1 MPTILEV
8 PFKYPATVIPKRA
21 RKERDVF
28 LAASFPMQIPELDP
42 ADAPVVME
50 ADLEYDFVVRTGD
63 GPYDSAWTHKLVPV
77 QFRRHGNKLLR
88 PFDAVYQCGF
98 QVPATFS
105 VTREQAPELFSKI
118 LRTMD
123 GCYDFEILSVVEPMR
138 RDTFQEIEFVGK
150 ILSEHR
156 EERIHLLSKWVDS
169 YGLVFIDDLLWRETE
184 LPVWSV
190 GYRGAKRYLRP
201 VPYENCQHPEDA
213 FWNMELSRSIFQ
225 EDMAEKLEYS
235 RATRTALEIA
245 PERGKITLLSELPF
259 GRNEVLQKLFECVS
273 ETIIYSR
280 SREVPNDQLSA
291 LMALMSEYDAARMD
305 EGIDPSPFIR
315 KLIEFNEAYSRLPIN
330 KHFNFVSYRLEQI
343 QRMLTFA
350 SSKTKEVAEPLKPFS
365 HRARRANGYDTL
377 PAQSLVPIENEG
389 NIILIDREDAR
400 RATATFSS
408 ETVDSQQ
415 VKTYAEVFQVDGL
428 SAFRPTGAST
438 LTAPLRLVG
447 SLHQLSDVLANKQ
460 LDILAK
466 CDWETWRRG
475 AGIVLRPDGNDGM
488 VARIWFRKNYASQ
501 LYIFLDDRYTYE
513 AIEFCDKVGDAKQLC
528 EAALEAYGYGIDY
541 FDKHFGDIFR
551 LKRDRLQEVK
561 PKALEEAS
569 IEFGFDDAASE
580 D

>member
-28 LAASFPMQIPELDP
+28 LAAAFPVQIPELDP

-63 GPYDSAWTHKLVPV
+63 GPYDSAWTHKLVSV
-77 QFRRHGNKLLR
+77 QFRRHDNKLLR

-98 QVPATFS
+98 QVPETFS
-105 VTREQAPELFSKI
+105 VTREHAPELFSKI

-138 RDTFQEIEFVGK
+138 RDTFQESEFVGK

-156 EERIHLLSKWVDS
+156 EERTHLLSKWIDS

-213 FWNMELSRSIFQ
+213 FWNTELSRSTFQ

-245 PERGKITLLSELPF
+245 PDRGQITILSELPF
-259 GRNEVLQKLFECVS
+259 GRNEVIQKLFECVTD
-273 ETIIYSR
+273 TIIYSR
-280 SREVPNDQLSA
+280 SREVPDDLLFALTA
-291 LMALMSEYDAARMD
+291 LMNEYDAARRD
-305 EGIDPSPFIR
+305 EGVDPSPFLG
-315 KLIEFNEAYSRLPIN
+315 KLIEFNEAYSKLPKN
-330 KHFNFVSYRLEQI
+330 KHFNPLSYQIERIERL
-343 QRMLTFA
+343 LPSL
-350 SSKTKEVAEPLKPFS
+350 SSRTKKAAKPLKPFS
-365 HRARRANGYDTL
+365 HRARRANGYDTV
-377 PAQSLVPIENEG
+377 PAQALLPIETEES
-389 NIILIDREDAR
+389 IILIDREDAR
-400 RATATFSS
+400 RAAAAFSTETS
-408 ETVDSQQ
+408 EGHE
-415 VKTYAEVFQVDGL
+415 VKTYQEVFQVDGL
-428 SAFRPTGAST
+428 SAFRPSGAST
-438 LTAPLRLVG
+438 LTAFPKLVG
-447 SLHQLSDVLANKQ
+447 GVHQLSEVLANKQ

-475 AGIVLRPDGNDGM
+475 AGIALRPDGIDGI
-488 VARIWFRKNYASQ
+488 VARIWFRKNYASS
-501 LYIFLDDRYTYE
+501 LYIFFDNRYTYE
-513 AIEFCDKVGDAKQLC
+513 AIEFCEKVGDAKQLC

-551 LKRDRLQEVK
+551 LKRDRLH
-561 PKALEEAS
+561 EAKS
-569 IEFGFDDAASE
+569 QVPEDTGIDFDFDDAAFE